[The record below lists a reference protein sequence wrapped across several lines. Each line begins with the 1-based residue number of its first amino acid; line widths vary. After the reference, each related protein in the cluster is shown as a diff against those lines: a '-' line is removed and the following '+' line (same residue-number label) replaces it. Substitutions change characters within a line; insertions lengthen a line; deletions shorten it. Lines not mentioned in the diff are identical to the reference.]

1 MKRLMPFLA
10 LALLALVAVSPVAAQ
25 NAKLTFVYWGSVN
38 EDIAMKDAFKAFEQA
53 NPGVTVEPMY
63 IQGDIS
69 GTEYAAKLR
78 AMAQTHTPPALG
90 YFRPAHFGEFAAA
103 GYMMDLTDLV
113 QKENLTKDYLPQ
125 VWLKV
130 KDRIYGAYTAAEC
143 QVMFYN
149 KDVLKKAGVP
159 LPPSDYRKGWSWDQF
174 VKYCTM
180 VTTDANGKHPGD
192 SGFDA
197 NRITTY
203 GVSYQLWHAML
214 TPPLWSGGGGI
225 VSADGK
231 QVLIDSPESIDVI
244 QKIADLINKQKVMP
258 YTNPSSTSQ
267 AGLPTPPVMLANGQ
281 LGFYITGQWE
291 LLDIAKM
298 NFPMGIGALPVI
310 KKPAQMYV
318 SGASV
323 IFKSTKF
330 PKEAWLLHKWMMTPD
345 KTLNL
350 YTSGLWMPTKA
361 SWYTD
366 PADLK
371 KWTDNPAHPPEFKT
385 AVLDSMNIAQ
395 PIPEVRV
402 KNYPQ
407 IINEY
412 VNPQMDKVWLGEV
425 SAKEALTKAAE
436 LIRQQKLMQ
445 GTW

>member
-1 MKRLMPFLA
+1 MKRLLPILA
-10 LALLALVAVSPVAAQ
+10 CALLALVAVSPVTAA
-25 NAKLTFVYWGSVN
+25 NVKLTFVYWGSVN
-38 EDIAMKDAFKAFEQA
+38 EDTALKDAFKAFEAA
-53 NPGVTVEPMY
+53 NPGITVEPMY

-78 AMAQTHTPPALG
+78 AMAQTNTLPDLG
-90 YFRPAHFGEFAAA
+90 YFRPDQFGEFADA
-103 GYMMDLTDLV
+103 GYMLDLTTLV
-113 QKENLTKDYLPQ
+113 QKDNLTKDYLPQ

-149 KDVLKKAGVP
+149 KDVLQKAGVP
-159 LPPSDYRKGWSWDQF
+159 LPPSDYRKAWTWDQF
-174 VKYCTM
+174 VKYATM
-180 VTTDANGKHPGD
+180 ITTDNNGKHPGD
-192 SGFDA
+192 TGFDA

-231 QVLIDSPESIDVI
+231 KVLIDSPESVDVI

-281 LGFYITGQWE
+281 LGFYVTGQWE

-298 NFPMGIGALPVI
+298 GFPMGMGALPI
-310 KKPAQMYV
+310 ITKPAQMYI

-323 IFKSTKF
+323 IFKSTKH

-361 SWYTD
+361 SWYSD
-366 PADLK
+366 PIDLK
-371 KWTDNPAHPPEFKT
+371 KWIDNPVHPPEFKA
-385 AVLDSMNIAQ
+385 AVLDSMKIAQ

-402 KNYPQ
+402 KNYTQ
-407 IINEY
+407 IINEC
-412 VNPQMDKVWLGEV
+412 VNPQLDRVWLGEV
-425 SAKEALTKAAE
+425 SAKDAMKKAADQ
-436 LIRQQKLMQ
+436 IRQQNLMQ

>member
-1 MKRLMPFLA
+1 MKRFL
-10 LALLALVAVSPVAAQ
+10 LVLVSAFLVFFTASVLTAD
-25 NAKLTFVYWGSVN
+25 NVKLTFVYWGSPN
-38 EDIAMKDAFKAFEQA
+38 EDIAMKDAFKAFEAA
-53 NPGVTVEPMY
+53 NPGITVEPMY

-78 AMAQTHTPPALG
+78 AMAQAGTLPDLG
-90 YFRPAHFGEFAAA
+90 YFRPDQFGEFAAA
-103 GYMMDLTDLV
+103 GYMMDLTSMV
-113 QKENLTKDYLPQ
+113 ETENLKKDYLPQ

-130 KDRIYGAYTAAEC
+130 NNKIYGAYTAAEC

-149 KDVLKKAGVP
+149 KDVLKKADVP
-159 LPPSDYRKGWSWDQF
+159 IPPADYAKGWKWDQF
-174 VKYCTM
+174 VKYLRM
-180 VTTDANGKHPGD
+180 VTTDANGKHPD
-192 SGFDA
+192 DKGFDSK
-197 NRITTY
+197 RISTY

-214 TPPLWSGGGGI
+214 TPPLWSGGGAI

-231 QVLIDSPESIDVI
+231 HFLMDSPESVDVI
-244 QKIADLINKQKVMP
+244 QKIADLINKEKVMP
-258 YTNPSSTSQ
+258 YTSPSSTSQ
-267 AGLPTPPVMLANGQ
+267 AGLPAPPVMLANGQ

-298 NFPMGIGALPVI
+298 NFPMGIGALPII
-310 KKPAQMYV
+310 KKPAQMYI

-323 IFKSTKF
+323 IFKATKH

-361 SWYTD
+361 SWYKD

-371 KWTDNPAHPPEFKT
+371 KWTDNNVHPAEFKT
-385 AVLDSMNIAQ
+385 AVLDSMNVAD
-395 PIPEVRV
+395 PIPEVVV

-407 IINEY
+407 IINEC
-412 VNPQMDKVWLGEV
+412 VSPQLDKVWLGEI
-425 SAKEALTKAAE
+425 SAKEALKTAGDLVRK
-436 LIRQQKLMQ
+436 QNLMQ

>member
-1 MKRLMPFLA
+1 MKRA
-10 LALLALVAVSPVAAQ
+10 LFSLVVVLVAVVAIAAAPAD

-38 EDIAMKDAFKAFEQA
+38 EDVAMKDAFKAFEAA
-53 NPGVTVEPMY
+53 NPGITVEPLY

-78 AMAQTHTPPALG
+78 AMAQTNTLPDLG
-90 YFRPAHFGEFAAA
+90 YFRPDQFGEFASA
-103 GYMMDLTDLV
+103 GFMMDLTDLV
-113 QKENLTKDYLPQ
+113 QKENLTRDYLPQ

-130 KDRIYGAYTAAEC
+130 NNRVFGAYTAAEC
-143 QVMFYN
+143 QMMFYN

-159 LPPSDYRKGWSWDQF
+159 MPPADYAKGWSWDQF
-174 VKYCTM
+174 VKYCSQI
-180 VTTDANGKHPGD
+180 TTDVSGKHPGD
-192 SGFDA
+192 SGFNA

-231 QVLIDSPESIDVI
+231 KFLMDSPESVDVI
-244 QKIADLINKQKVMP
+244 QKIADLINKYKVMP
-258 YTNPSSTSQ
+258 FTNPSSTSQ

-298 NFPMGIGALPVI
+298 GFPMGIGALPII
-310 KKPAQMYV
+310 KKPAQMYI

-330 PKEAWLLHKWMMTPD
+330 PREAWLLHKWMMTPD

-361 SWYTD
+361 SWYND
-366 PADLK
+366 AADLN
-371 KWTDNPAHPPEFKT
+371 KWLQNPVHPPEFRT
-385 AVLDSMNIAQ
+385 AVLASMKIAD

-402 KNYPQ
+402 KNYTQ
-407 IINEY
+407 IVNEC
-412 VNPQMDKVWLGEV
+412 VNPQLDRVWLGEI
-425 SAKEALTKAAE
+425 SAQEAMKKAGD
-436 LIRQQKLMQ
+436 LVRQQNLLQ

>member
-1 MKRLMPFLA
+1 MKRSLGLFVAALA
-10 LALLALVAVSPVAAQ
+10 ALLAASTAFGQ
-25 NAKLTFVYWGSVN
+25 NARLTFVYWGSPN
-38 EDIAMKDAFKAFEQA
+38 EDTAMKEAFKAFEAA
-53 NPGVTVEPMY
+53 NPGITVEPLY

-78 AMAQTHTPPALG
+78 AMAQTGTLPDLG
-90 YFRPAHFGEFAAA
+90 YFRPDQFGEFAAA
-103 GYMMDLTDLV
+103 GYMLDLTSMV

-130 KDRIYGAYTAAEC
+130 NGRIFGAYTAAES

-159 LPPSDYRKGWSWDQF
+159 LPPSDYRKAWTWDQF
-174 VKYCTM
+174 VKYARQI
-180 VTTDANGKHPGD
+180 TTDAAGKHPGD
-192 SGFDA
+192 SGFNA

-203 GVSYQLWHAML
+203 GISYQLWHAML

-231 QVLIDSPESIDVI
+231 QFLMDSPQSIDVI
-244 QKIADLINKQKVMP
+244 QKIADLINKEKVMP
-258 YTNPSSTSQ
+258 FTNPSSTSQ

-298 NFPMGIGALPVI
+298 GFPMGIGPLPII
-310 KKPAQMYV
+310 KKPAQMYI

-323 IFKSTKF
+323 IFKSTKY

-350 YTSGLWMPTKA
+350 YASGLWMPTKA

-366 PADLK
+366 PADLR
-371 KWTDNPAHPPEFKT
+371 KWTDNPVHPPEFKP
-385 AVLDSMNIAQ
+385 AVLDSMKIAEA
-395 PIPEVRV
+395 IPEVRV
-402 KNYPQ
+402 KNYTQ
-407 IINEY
+407 IINEC
-412 VNPQMDKVWLGEV
+412 VNPQLDRVWLGEI
-425 SAKEALTKAAE
+425 SAKEAMTKAGE
-436 LIRQQKLMQ
+436 LVRRQNLMQ

>member
-1 MKRLMPFLA
+1 MKRFLC
-10 LALLALVAVSPVAAQ
+10 LLVSVLLLTFAATSLTAE
-25 NAKLTFVYWGSVN
+25 NVKLTFVYWGSPN
-38 EDIAMKDAFKAFEQA
+38 EDLAMKEAFKGFEAA
-53 NPGVTVEPMY
+53 NPGITVEPMY

-78 AMAQTHTPPALG
+78 AMAQTNTLPDLG
-90 YFRPAHFGEFAAA
+90 YFRPEHFGEFASA
-103 GYMMDLTDLV
+103 GYMLDLTTLV

-130 KDRIYGAYTAAEC
+130 GNKIYGAYTAAEC
-143 QVMFYN
+143 QMMFYN
-149 KDVLKKAGVP
+149 KDVLKKAGIP
-159 LPPSDYRKGWSWDQF
+159 LPPADYTKGWSWEQF
-174 VKYCTM
+174 VKYCRM
-180 VTTDANGKHPGD
+180 ITTDSAGKHPGD
-192 SGFDA
+192 TGFNAD
-197 NRITTY
+197 RITTY

-231 QVLIDSPESIDVI
+231 KFLLDSPESINVI
-244 QKIADLINKQKVMP
+244 QKIADLILKEKVMP

-298 NFPMGIGALPVI
+298 EFPMGIGALPII
-310 KKPAQMYV
+310 KKPAQMYI

-323 IFKSTKF
+323 IFKSSKY

-361 SWYTD
+361 SWYND
-366 PADLK
+366 PADLT
-371 KWTDNPAHPPEFKT
+371 KWLANDVHPLEFRS

-395 PIPEVRV
+395 PIPEIRV
-402 KNYPQ
+402 KNYSQ
-407 IINEY
+407 IINEC
-412 VNPQMDKVWLGEV
+412 VAPQLDRIWLGEMSV
-425 SAKEALTKAAE
+425 KDAMKKAAD
-436 LIRQQKLMQ
+436 LVKRQNLLQ
-445 GTW
+445 GVW

>member
-1 MKRLMPFLA
+1 MKRLPAVLA
-10 LALLALVAVSPVAAQ
+10 SALLALAMASPLSAE

-38 EDIAMKDAFKAFEQA
+38 EDTAMKEAFKAFEAA
-53 NPGVTVEPMY
+53 NPGITVEPMY

-78 AMAQTHTPPALG
+78 AMAQTNTLPDLG
-90 YFRPAHFGEFAAA
+90 YFRPDQFGEFAAA

-113 QKENLTKDYLPQ
+113 QKEGLTKDYLPQ

-130 KDRIYGAYTAAEC
+130 KDRIFGAYTAAEC

-159 LPPSDYRKGWSWDQF
+159 VPPSDYRKAWTWDQF
-174 VKYCTM
+174 VKYCIQ

-192 SGFDA
+192 AGFDA

-225 VSADGK
+225 VSADGRK
-231 QVLIDSPESIDVI
+231 VLIDSPESVDVI

-281 LGFYITGQWE
+281 LAFYITGQWE

-298 NFPMGIGALPVI
+298 NFPMGIGALPII
-310 KKPAQMYV
+310 KKPAQMYI

-361 SWYTD
+361 SWYND
-366 PADLK
+366 AADLK
-371 KWTDNPAHPPEFKT
+371 KWTDNAVHPAEFKS
-385 AVLDSMNIAQ
+385 AVLDSMKIAE

-402 KNYPQ
+402 KNYTQ
-407 IINEY
+407 IINEC
-412 VNPQMDKVWLGEV
+412 VNPQLDKVWLGEI
-425 SAKEALTKAAE
+425 SAKDALKKAGD
-436 LIRQQKLMQ
+436 LIRQQNLMQ